1 MKTIRLVLFIPA
13 FFLTLLIGNILFDLL
28 IYFVNFFRS
37 IEDSQLSFIW
47 DFFLKSLALTYGS
60 ITIGILVYPF
70 KNKLFPLIFFSLFY
84 VVLFI
89 FIFYVYSE
97 FWNELNKLEESW
109 KIFASQISAVV
120 GIIAGISGFWYNYLK
135 GEYDDID

>member
-1 MKTIRLVLFIPA
+1 MQSSWISYCKIDKDFK
-13 FFLTLLIGNILFDLL
+13 NILF
-28 IYFVNFFRS
+28 
-37 IEDSQLSFIW
+37 
-47 DFFLKSLALTYGS
+47 T
-60 ITIGILVYPF
+60 
-70 KNKLFPLIFFSLFY
+70 LIFFSLFY

-109 KIFASQISAVV
+109 KIFVSQISAVV

>member
-1 MKTIRLVLFIPA
+1 MSRVIAPLRL
-13 FFLTLLIGNILFDLL
+13 
-28 IYFVNFFRS
+28 NFRE
-37 IEDSQLSFIW
+37 I
-47 DFFLKSLALTYGS
+47 AT
-60 ITIGILVYPF
+60 
-70 KNKLFPLIFFSLFY
+70 IFFSLFY

-135 GEYDDID
+135 YFRIGSYNYPIFSVDSINLKCDLISY